1 MTPGE
6 PEDDDAEL
14 FRRVLADAKPIKQ
27 RRPRPEH
34 PAAKAGKKIAA
45 KAPPAQ
51 KPARATARPVSPP
64 PPPSKPAKTLA
75 SGDYSGMDRRTADR
89 FRRGKLPIDARLD
102 LHGMYQDAAHHAL
115 NDFILSCAAASKRKV
130 LVITGRGSREGSGV
144 LRERL
149 PQWLNQAPC
158 RNHVVSFTTARPQHG
173 RDGAFYVL
181 LRRKRD
187 RDGRD
192 RGA

>member
-1 MTPGE
+1 MIPGE

-27 RRPRPEH
+27 HRPRPEH

-45 KAPPAQ
+45 KAPPAK

>member
-45 KAPPAQ
+45 KAPPAK

-64 PPPSKPAKTLA
+64 PPPPKPAKTLA

-115 NDFILSCAAASKRKV
+115 NDFILSCAAAGKRKV

>member
-1 MTPGE
+1 MIPGE

-45 KAPPAQ
+45 KAPPAK

>member
-1 MTPGE
+1 MIPGE

-45 KAPPAQ
+45 KAPPAK

-75 SGDYSGMDRRTADR
+75 SGDFSGMDRRTADR

>member
-34 PAAKAGKKIAA
+34 PAAKADKKIAA

-64 PPPSKPAKTLA
+64 PPPPKPAKTLA